1 MATKITKWTRDKP
14 SVNNEFVD
22 PTRRSHQPLAHHLT
36 AQHTHTL
43 YQLATQQQHK
53 EDDDKQRKNINES
66 REDAVVRR
74 RIAWLRAQLHEVTL
88 GDKSPT
94 RGSPKAP
101 KATGRKQ
108 EEEEEDEKVTEEEVE
123 RLRKEADKRKE
134 VLSRVRT
141 YIPVPPSPVTPKER
155 GRKIH
160 AKVVEVRREQVKEK
174 EEQRQQKR
182 REEEGWS
189 RRTLLNQQKA
199 EEQIWREQEEQRLK
213 RDKLRRDLDIL
224 CEERE
229 KARVEERKKVERQR
243 QDLNYSHHVY
253 NIYST
258 QQDQQAAI
266 EKKKRREELEQ
277 EIAKVKEARAWDEEQ
292 EATRREEELRYSEVK
307 RAFARRVK
315 QSTLDKMKG
324 KRITYI
330 SPPSPTPAVTF
341 AKVSTSPTVSAT
353 SAISLKGRPVSPNVS
368 ASIKA

>member
-1 MATKITKWTRDKP
+1 MKIVHTRM
-14 SVNNEFVD
+14 
-22 PTRRSHQPLAHHLT
+22 R
-36 AQHTHTL
+36 
-43 YQLATQQQHK
+43 
-53 EDDDKQRKNINES
+53 
-66 REDAVVRR
+66 
-74 RIAWLRAQLHEVTL
+74 
-88 GDKSPT
+88 KSPT
-94 RGSPKAP
+94 TASPNAP

-108 EEEEEDEKVTEEEVE
+108 EEEEKVTEEEVE

-155 GRKIH
+155 GHKIH

-224 CEERE
+224 CDENE
-229 KARVEERKKVERQR
+229 KAKVEERKKMERQR

-258 QQDQQAAI
+258 HQDQQAAI
-266 EKKKRREELEQ
+266 EKKKRREELER
-277 EIAKVKEARAWDEEQ
+277 EIAKVKEAWAWDEEQ
-292 EATRREEELRYSEVK
+292 EATRREEELRYGNI
-307 RAFARRVK
+307 
-315 QSTLDKMKG
+315 TLKE
-324 KRITYI
+324 
-330 SPPSPTPAVTF
+330 
-341 AKVSTSPTVSAT
+341 TVEWLLVYLRQYCT
-353 SAISLKGRPVSPNVS
+353 TL
-368 ASIKA
+368 